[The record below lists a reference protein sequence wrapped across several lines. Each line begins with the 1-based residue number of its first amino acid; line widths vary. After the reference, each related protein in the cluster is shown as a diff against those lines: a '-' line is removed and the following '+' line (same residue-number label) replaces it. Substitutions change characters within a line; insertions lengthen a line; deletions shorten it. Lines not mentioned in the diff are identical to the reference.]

1 MRSTR
6 SALKKATK
14 AKLSGF
20 AVSDS
25 NPKNKK
31 VVFDEHDE
39 VTEEDLDVNDD
50 VVRSD
55 EAMKEHI
62 DDDDDAV
69 EEVKGSAARESTH
82 QLRKAERLVAKESAS
97 KKKRTKK
104 TEITKN
110 IRKSPTPVNDEGRSE
125 SDEEGNEDM
134 LTEDFF
140 NAVDTERAEKLKI
153 SKQEKK
159 KESLEE
165 KKRLGRHTTFVVEDD
180 HNITDVPKKLG
191 QSIEVVAIGRGYT
204 GDDLNEEEERRNL
217 LSARLGSASHAAAV
231 FSRVNLSC
239 GGSRERSRESRKRKS
254 KDEESWKRSRKM
266 VFVAGSGRAAVLFTR
281 RK

>member
-6 SALKKATK
+6 SAKKAAK

-20 AVSDS
+20 AVS
-25 NPKNKK
+25 NNTPKNKQ
-31 VVFDEHDE
+31 VVFDEHDV
-39 VTEEDLDVNDD
+39 VTEKDLDVNDD
-50 VVRSD
+50 LVRSE
-55 EAMKEHI
+55 EAMNDRI

-69 EEVKGSAARESTH
+69 EEVKGSAARETTH
-82 QLRKAERLVAKESAS
+82 KLRKAERLVAKESVS

-104 TEITKN
+104 TEISKN
-110 IRKSPTPVNDEGRSE
+110 IRKSPTPVHDACRSE
-125 SDEEGNEDM
+125 SDVEGNEDM

-153 SKQEKK
+153 SKQKKK
-159 KESLEE
+159 KESMEE

-180 HNITDVPKKLG
+180 RNNIDVPKKLDEN
-191 QSIEVVAIGRGYT
+191 IEVVAIGRGYT
-204 GDDLNEEEERRNL
+204 GHEFNEEEERRNL
-217 LSARLGSASHAAAV
+217 LSARLGSASNASTV
-231 FSRVNLSC
+231 FARGNLSC
-239 GGSRERSRESRKRKS
+239 GGSRERSCESRKRKS

-266 VFVAGSGRAAVLFTR
+266 VLVAGSGRAAVLFAR